1 MEIEKRTIEELF
13 LELRTK
19 NNWTYIDIMEK
30 LSKHGIFITE
40 KTVKKW
46 EIGLIYPS
54 TQEIYKLS
62 EIFMFPAEN
71 FIMAKS
77 NSYKKGMD
85 SIHVMAIKWFCYI
98 TGASIT
104 VSIIGMYILLFLAT
118 IYAFVFFTE
127 CVDMF
132 MRSRRKVNKFY
143 KNTVKY
149 WRIMI

>member
-1 MEIEKRTIEELF
+1 MEDENEKITVETRTLEELF

-30 LSKHGIFITE
+30 LSKIGLYVDE
-40 KTVKKW
+40 KTINKW

-54 TQEIYKLS
+54 TEEIYKLS
-62 EIFMFPAEN
+62 EIFMFPAVN
-71 FIMAKS
+71 ILMAKS

-104 VSIIGMYILLFLAT
+104 VGIVGMYIILFLAT
-118 IYAFVFFTE
+118 IYAFIFFTS
-127 CVDMF
+127 CVNMF
-132 MRSRRKVNKFY
+132 MMSRRKIIKI
-143 KNTVKY
+143 KKINT
-149 WRIMI
+149 